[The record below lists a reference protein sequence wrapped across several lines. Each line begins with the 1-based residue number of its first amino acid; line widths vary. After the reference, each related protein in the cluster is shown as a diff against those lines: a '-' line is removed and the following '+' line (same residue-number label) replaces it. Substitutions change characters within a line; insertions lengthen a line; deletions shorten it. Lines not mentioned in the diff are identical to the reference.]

1 MPTKKSKK
9 PVKKKATKNKER
21 EETLTAIYAVVEALD
36 QTTAAASIA
45 RVPLGALKC
54 VLGGVYCSLHLINDF
69 NAPPEKK

>member
-21 EETLTAIYAVVEALD
+21 EETLTTIYAVVEALD
-36 QTTAAASIA
+36 QTTAAAAIE

-54 VLGGVYCSLHLINDF
+54 ALGGLYCALHLLDGY
-69 NAPPEKK
+69 NASPSEK

>member
-1 MPTKKSKK
+1 VPTKKSKK

-21 EETLTAIYAVVEALD
+21 EETLTTIYAVVEELY
-36 QTTAAASIA
+36 QTTAAASIS

-54 VLGGVYCSLHLINDF
+54 VVGGLYCALHLINDF